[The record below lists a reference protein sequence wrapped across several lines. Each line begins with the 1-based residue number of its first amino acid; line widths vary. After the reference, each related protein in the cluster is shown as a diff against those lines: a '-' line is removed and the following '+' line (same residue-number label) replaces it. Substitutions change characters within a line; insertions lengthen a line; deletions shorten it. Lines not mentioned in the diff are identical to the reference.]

1 MLTGKTIILITD
13 FSIQLSLSV
22 ILCVLEGTE
31 VEVAVLF
38 FFFFLTETCAAFNQQ
53 LQILFL
59 LQLYFSYQDCSMK

>member
-31 VEVAVLF
+31 VEVAG